1 MSFKEFIN
9 EKKKEES
16 NHKESTEEAVTI
28 LQAAIAWL
36 KGSGERVSTENKD
49 AKEIIAKAISNIGT
63 LDIDNPVV
71 PEEDEKETKKEDET
85 EVVANEEPT
94 TDAE

>member
-9 EKKKEES
+9 EKKTEES

-85 EVVANEEPT
+85 EVAANEEPT